1 MISYQQNVY
10 FEENDMDSLEVN
22 SIKQDLNEQDTEL
35 TSGDGCNKLA
45 DNSNLVADSQNHDD
59 DSDLKHLVDDRESP
73 VIIRDETIV
82 QLQNHGPNV
91 PTSIQSSPDQLND
104 LQSYLVT
111 FNKEIGHGGQPTG
124 YSIGEIHVDT
134 SNLQSSAR
142 PVLYSD
148 GQIINVSTSL
158 HSSQGLSSI
167 SDDSKVEISMTTDNL
182 DPQSQTLKL
191 AEALSNSGA
200 LLQQSDSVISQS
212 VLSPLSHSPDQQRT
226 VVLQG
231 LPGAPGTLVQVN
243 VPGKKVLPV
252 VSLDGKEQ
260 MQVSMDSMT
269 TVIPQIIHVSQ
280 PSEILQTGIEAMKT
294 DVITTVASNSAG
306 MGSLQGI
313 QIGQA
318 DITNAQLIA
327 LQNAESANTQLVT
340 VNTPQEIQLMGTSDT
355 ETGSSTNFQTVSIVP
370 TSVDQGG
377 EMNYVLIVSQPDGE
391 KEGGSPKQFAL
402 DMGMFQPV
410 FDFKEGQNM
419 VEEVVDD
426 DGTTR
431 KIIRV
436 NSMNPKK
443 FDMIPSPVTQL
454 QCHYCSYTAPKR
466 YLMMRHMKTHS
477 EDRPYQCNLCEKSF
491 KTHASLQNHV
501 NTHTGVRPHKCKDC
515 EMAFTTSGELV
526 RHIRYKHTFEKP
538 HKCTECDYASVEL
551 SKLKRHMRSHTG
563 ERPYQCPH
571 CPYASPDTYKLK
583 RHLRIHTGEKPY
595 ECDVCHARFTQSN
608 SLKAHKLIHSGLK
621 PVFQCELCPTTCGR
635 KTDLKIHMMKLHSND
650 KPVDCKKCG
659 MVFQDRYSFKLHLKT
674 HDGEKCFK
682 CDQCEY
688 AALSQRHLESHLLTH
703 TGEKPFECDDCE
715 QTFRQKQLLK
725 RHKNLYHTP
734 DYSRPEP
741 KEKTYE
747 CNLCDKSFANKGN
760 LLRHMQNHDPEYWNK
775 KLGDGGNVALSTD
788 DLIQGSLLNDMR
800 EGKLGSAPK
809 VVIVHPN
816 GSVEE
821 VTNRLQNLVAEKQME
836 EMMVEVVQDDGSPTA
851 VSTHSLEE
859 AIRSQV
865 EAAIQSHALK
875 ALEIAKTN
883 SGDDSATDNLTIDLD
898 RPTHTVTGQPKQTF
912 SRQELEME
920 TESSPGSNNGCIT
933 LDTSQTGWDTEHM
946 NKIPDHIV
954 IVKPKDKRGV
964 LKIVSETNQDIDESK
979 ESKGGLIGG
988 VGIDEDNIS
997 ADLNDQSVLPVQL
1010 DHEMENG
1017 DNTQS

>member
-1 MISYQQNVY
+1 
-10 FEENDMDSLEVN
+10 MDSLEVN

>member
-1 MISYQQNVY
+1 
-10 FEENDMDSLEVN
+10 MDSLEVN
-22 SIKQDLNEQDTEL
+22 TIKQDLNEQDTEF
-35 TSGDGCNKLA
+35 TSGDGCSKLA
-45 DNSNLVADSQNHDD
+45 NNSNLVADSQSHDD

-82 QLQNHGPNV
+82 QLQNHGPTV
-91 PTSIQSSPDQLND
+91 PTSIQTSPDQLSD

-124 YSIGEIHVDT
+124 YSIGEIQVD
-134 SNLQSSAR
+134 SNNLQNSAR
-142 PVLYSD
+142 PVLFSD

-158 HSSQGLSSI
+158 HPSQGLSSL

-200 LLQQSDSVISQS
+200 LLHQTDSVISQS
-212 VLSPLSHSPDQQRT
+212 VLSPLSHSPDQQQRT

-252 VSLDGKEQ
+252 VSLEGKEQMQQ

-280 PSEILQTGIEAMKT
+280 PSEILQPGIEAMKT

-327 LQNAESANTQLVT
+327 LQNAENANPQLVT
-340 VNTPQEIQLMGTSDT
+340 VNNSQEIQLMGTSDA
-355 ETGSSTNFQTVSIVP
+355 ETGSNANFQTVSIVP

-410 FDFKEGQNM
+410 FDFKDGQNM

-431 KIIRV
+431 KIIR
-436 NSMNPKK
+436 
-443 FDMIPSPVTQL
+443 
-454 QCHYCSYTAPKR
+454 
-466 YLMMRHMKTHS
+466 
-477 EDRPYQCNLCEKSF
+477 
-491 KTHASLQNHV
+491 
-501 NTHTGVRPHKCKDC
+501 
-515 EMAFTTSGELV
+515 
-526 RHIRYKHTFEKP
+526 
-538 HKCTECDYASVEL
+538 
-551 SKLKRHMRSHTG
+551 
-563 ERPYQCPH
+563 
-571 CPYASPDTYKLK
+571 
-583 RHLRIHTGEKPY
+583 
-595 ECDVCHARFTQSN
+595 SN

-703 TGEKPFECDDCE
+703 TGEKPFECDECE

-775 KLGDGGNVALSTD
+775 KLGDGGNVALSTE

-800 EGKLGSAPK
+800 DGKLGSAPK

-821 VTNRLQNLVAEKQME
+821 VTSRLQNLVAEKQME
-836 EMMVEVVQDDGSPTA
+836 EMMVEVVQDGDSPTS

-859 AIRSQV
+859 AIRNQV

-898 RPTHTVTGQPKQTF
+898 RPTHIVTGQPKQTF

-920 TESSPGSNNGCIT
+920 TESSSGSHNGCIT
-933 LDTSQTGWDTEHM
+933 LSTSQTEWDSEHM

-954 IVKPKDKRGV
+954 IVKPKDKRG
-964 LKIVSETNQDIDESK
+964 
-979 ESKGGLIGG
+979 
-988 VGIDEDNIS
+988 
-997 ADLNDQSVLPVQL
+997 
-1010 DHEMENG
+1010 G
-1017 DNTQS
+1017 DKNCI

>member
-1 MISYQQNVY
+1 
-10 FEENDMDSLEVN
+10 MDSLEVN
-22 SIKQDLNEQDTEL
+22 TIKQDLNEQDTEF
-35 TSGDGCNKLA
+35 TSGDGCSKLA
-45 DNSNLVADSQNHDD
+45 NNSNLVADSQSHDD

-82 QLQNHGPNV
+82 QLQNHGPTV
-91 PTSIQSSPDQLND
+91 PTSIQTSPDQLSD

-124 YSIGEIHVDT
+124 YSIGEIQVD
-134 SNLQSSAR
+134 SNNLQNSAR
-142 PVLYSD
+142 PVLFSD

-158 HSSQGLSSI
+158 HPSQGLSSL

-200 LLQQSDSVISQS
+200 LLHQTDSVISQS
-212 VLSPLSHSPDQQRT
+212 VLSPLSHSPDQQQRT

-252 VSLDGKEQ
+252 VSLEGKEQMQQ

-280 PSEILQTGIEAMKT
+280 PSEILQPGIEAMKT

-327 LQNAESANTQLVT
+327 LQNAENANPQLVT
-340 VNTPQEIQLMGTSDT
+340 VNNSQEIQLMGTSDA
-355 ETGSSTNFQTVSIVP
+355 ETGSNANFQTVSIVP

-410 FDFKEGQNM
+410 FDFKDGQNM

-436 NSMNPKK
+436 NSVNPKK
-443 FDMIPSPVTQL
+443 FEMVPSPAAQL

-703 TGEKPFECDDCE
+703 TGEKPFECDECE

-775 KLGDGGNVALSTD
+775 KLGDGGNVALSTE

-800 EGKLGSAPK
+800 DGKLGSAPK

-821 VTNRLQNLVAEKQME
+821 VTSRLQNLVAEKQME
-836 EMMVEVVQDDGSPTA
+836 EMMVEVVQDGNSPTS

-859 AIRSQV
+859 AIRNQV

-898 RPTHTVTGQPKQTF
+898 RPTHIVTGQPKQTF

-920 TESSPGSNNGCIT
+920 TESSSGSHNGCIT
-933 LDTSQTGWDTEHM
+933 LSTSQTEWDSEHM

-954 IVKPKDKRGV
+954 IVKPKDKREV
-964 LKIVSETNQDIDESK
+964 IKIVSETSQDIDESK
-979 ESKGGLIGG
+979 ESKRDLIGA
-988 VGIDEDNIS
+988 VGLDVDNIS
-997 ADLNDQSVLPVQL
+997 ADLNEQSVLTDQL

>member
-1 MISYQQNVY
+1 
-10 FEENDMDSLEVN
+10 MDSLEVN
-22 SIKQDLNEQDTEL
+22 TIKQDLNEQDTEF
-35 TSGDGCNKLA
+35 TSGDGCSKLA
-45 DNSNLVADSQNHDD
+45 NNSNLVADSQSHDD

-82 QLQNHGPNV
+82 QLQNHGPTV
-91 PTSIQSSPDQLND
+91 PTSIQTSPDQLSD

-124 YSIGEIHVDT
+124 YSIGEIQVD
-134 SNLQSSAR
+134 SNNLQNSAR
-142 PVLYSD
+142 PVLFSD

-158 HSSQGLSSI
+158 HPSQGLSSL

-200 LLQQSDSVISQS
+200 LLHQTDSVISQS
-212 VLSPLSHSPDQQRT
+212 VLSPLSHSPDQQQRT

-252 VSLDGKEQ
+252 VSLEGKEQMQQ

-280 PSEILQTGIEAMKT
+280 PSEILQPGIEAMKT

-327 LQNAESANTQLVT
+327 LQNAENANPQLVT
-340 VNTPQEIQLMGTSDT
+340 VNNSQEIQLMGTSDA
-355 ETGSSTNFQTVSIVP
+355 ETGSNANFQTVSIVP

-410 FDFKEGQNM
+410 FDFKDGQNM

-431 KIIRV
+431 KIIR
-436 NSMNPKK
+436 
-443 FDMIPSPVTQL
+443 
-454 QCHYCSYTAPKR
+454 
-466 YLMMRHMKTHS
+466 
-477 EDRPYQCNLCEKSF
+477 
-491 KTHASLQNHV
+491 
-501 NTHTGVRPHKCKDC
+501 
-515 EMAFTTSGELV
+515 
-526 RHIRYKHTFEKP
+526 
-538 HKCTECDYASVEL
+538 
-551 SKLKRHMRSHTG
+551 
-563 ERPYQCPH
+563 
-571 CPYASPDTYKLK
+571 
-583 RHLRIHTGEKPY
+583 
-595 ECDVCHARFTQSN
+595 SN

-703 TGEKPFECDDCE
+703 TG
-715 QTFRQKQLLK
+715 
-725 RHKNLYHTP
+725 
-734 DYSRPEP
+734 
-741 KEKTYE
+741 
-747 CNLCDKSFANKGN
+747 N

-775 KLGDGGNVALSTD
+775 KLGDGGNVALSTE

-800 EGKLGSAPK
+800 DGKLGSAPK

-821 VTNRLQNLVAEKQME
+821 VTSRLQNLVAEKQME
-836 EMMVEVVQDDGSPTA
+836 EMMVEVVQDGDSPTS

-859 AIRSQV
+859 AIRNQV

-898 RPTHTVTGQPKQTF
+898 RPTHIVTGQPKQTF

-920 TESSPGSNNGCIT
+920 TESSSGSHNGCIT
-933 LDTSQTGWDTEHM
+933 LSTSQTEWDSEHM

-954 IVKPKDKRGV
+954 IVKPKDKRG
-964 LKIVSETNQDIDESK
+964 
-979 ESKGGLIGG
+979 
-988 VGIDEDNIS
+988 
-997 ADLNDQSVLPVQL
+997 
-1010 DHEMENG
+1010 G
-1017 DNTQS
+1017 DKNCI

>member
-1 MISYQQNVY
+1 MIPRPIYIKPTNFRRHIESKQGTTRTSTNVY

-703 TGEKPFECDDCE
+703 TG
-715 QTFRQKQLLK
+715 
-725 RHKNLYHTP
+725 
-734 DYSRPEP
+734 
-741 KEKTYE
+741 
-747 CNLCDKSFANKGN
+747 N

>member
-1 MISYQQNVY
+1 MLFCWC
-10 FEENDMDSLEVN
+10 FEQLLVINDNQTPAGDIKHYEGGADHQGGAVLKLLQRPPKNDMDSLEVN

-35 TSGDGCNKLA
+35 TSGDGCSKLA

-327 LQNAESANTQLVT
+327 LQNAENANTQLVT

-410 FDFKEGQNM
+410 FDFKDGQNM

-431 KIIRV
+431 KIIR
-436 NSMNPKK
+436 
-443 FDMIPSPVTQL
+443 
-454 QCHYCSYTAPKR
+454 
-466 YLMMRHMKTHS
+466 
-477 EDRPYQCNLCEKSF
+477 
-491 KTHASLQNHV
+491 
-501 NTHTGVRPHKCKDC
+501 
-515 EMAFTTSGELV
+515 
-526 RHIRYKHTFEKP
+526 
-538 HKCTECDYASVEL
+538 
-551 SKLKRHMRSHTG
+551 
-563 ERPYQCPH
+563 
-571 CPYASPDTYKLK
+571 
-583 RHLRIHTGEKPY
+583 
-595 ECDVCHARFTQSN
+595 
-608 SLKAHKLIHSGLK
+608 
-621 PVFQCELCPTTCGR
+621 
-635 KTDLKIHMMKLHSND
+635 
-650 KPVDCKKCG
+650 
-659 MVFQDRYSFKLHLKT
+659 
-674 HDGEKCFK
+674 
-682 CDQCEY
+682 CEY

-703 TGEKPFECDDCE
+703 TGEKPFECDECE

-747 CNLCDKSFANKGN
+747 CNSCDKSFANKGN

-775 KLGDGGNVALSTD
+775 KLGDGGNVALSTE

-836 EMMVEVVQDDGSPTA
+836 EMMVEVVQDGSSPTA

-933 LDTSQTGWDTEHM
+933 LGTSQTGWDTEHM
-946 NKIPDHIV
+946 NKVPDHIV